1 MPMIEIVII
10 GRGGQGAVTSAQV
23 LAVAAFN
30 AGKHSQSFP
39 NFGIERMGAP
49 VKSYCRIDEKPVYT
63 HEQVYN
69 ADYALV
75 LDHTLSRNLSE
86 KVSKLVIVNS
96 NKTPEEM
103 CIKTGAKIVCV
114 DITSIALKIMGKPF
128 VNIAALGAFSA
139 LTGEVPLASLEEA
152 IKLQMG
158 PRGTAAEKNIA
169 ATKEAYETAKK
180 MGRKGK

>member
-1 MPMIEIVII
+1 MKEIVVV
-10 GRGGQGAVTSAQV
+10 GRGGQGAVTSTQV

-30 AGKHSQSFP
+30 DGKESQSFP

-49 VKSYCRIDEKPVYT
+49 VKSYCRIDDKPILI

-69 ADYALV
+69 ADYAII
-75 LDHTLSRNLSE
+75 LDPTLSRHFHE

-103 CIKTGAKIVCV
+103 CLDTTAEVKCV
-114 DITSIALKIMGKPF
+114 DVTSVAMKIIGKPF

-139 LTGEVPLASLEEA
+139 LTNEVTIKSIEEA
-152 IKLQMG
+152 LELQMG
-158 PRGTAAEKNIA
+158 KKGSAVEKNLAAVKEVYNIA
-169 ATKEAYETAKK
+169 MKNAKQNK
-180 MGRKGK
+180 K